1 MKDIDQKE
9 SERQSVEN
17 DQKVIVSQGDDDDG
31 DQDDEQEKSQQ
42 KDSSMAQEHKVTDED
57 EEELF
62 LESNISRVL
71 TERTTKS
78 VICLVLILLF
88 ILPLF

>member
-1 MKDIDQKE
+1 
-9 SERQSVEN
+9 
-17 DQKVIVSQGDDDDG
+17 
-31 DQDDEQEKSQQ
+31 
-42 KDSSMAQEHKVTDED
+42 MAQEHKGTEED

-62 LESNISRVL
+62 LESNISREL

-88 ILPLF
+88 ILPLFQDSTWFDIPA